1 MLIRRHSWYD
11 GQRLLLLSQWRQG
24 NTFFCQMI
32 LILTIKVLNIFV
44 KKHADQSMEKVLDPL
59 GYRLI
64 SILNRNE
71 CPS

>member
-11 GQRLLLLSQWRQG
+11 GQRLLILSHWRQG

-32 LILTIKVLNIFV
+32 LISTIKVLNLFV
-44 KKHADQSMEKVLDPL
+44 KKHADQSMEKGLDPL
-59 GYRLI
+59 GSRPI

-71 CPS
+71 CLS